1 MKKLVLSAVVLTAF
15 FFTSCDDKENEN
27 NNDGKVDITKTYLP
41 LKIST
46 NSYTTNFSYDDKGQ
60 VVKIAESD
68 GYEYVFKYDGKQLVE
83 IIEDSGD
90 ANGGYKT
97 VYTFSQSGSTV
108 TLNME
113 ALIDGQKYQDKE
125 NLLLDAKGNL
135 ANDGYFTYTYD
146 ANGNVTKM
154 ASNDGEVTLTYD
166 AKNGIFKNVNL
177 PQWVLSYILSYHI
190 NHINNA
196 LTFNFISEDVEDNN
210 SGTAKYDYNAEG
222 YPTKATVDSDVD
234 DREVQIIEY
243 TKK

>member
-1 MKKLVLSAVVLTAF
+1 MKKLVLSAIVLTGF
-15 FFTSCDDKENEN
+15 LFTSCDDKENED
-27 NNDGKVDITKTYLP
+27 NDGKVDVTKTYLP

-46 NSYTTNFSYDDKGQ
+46 SDYTTSFSYNDKGQ

-68 GYEYVFKYDGKQLVE
+68 GYEYVFKYNGKQLVE
-83 IIEDSGD
+83 IVEDGG
-90 ANGGYKT
+90 AVNGGYKT
-97 VYTFSQSGSTV
+97 VYTFTQSGNTV

-135 ANDGYFTYTYD
+135 SHDGYFTYTYD
-146 ANGNVTKM
+146 ANGNVIKM
-154 ASNDGEVTLTYD
+154 ASDDGEATLTYD

-177 PQWVLSYILSYHI
+177 PQWVLSYILSYQI
-190 NHINNA
+190 NHVNNV
-196 LTFNFISEDVEDNN
+196 LTFSFVSEDVEDNN
-210 SGTAKYDYNAEG
+210 SGTAKYEYNADG
-222 YPTKATVDSDVD
+222 YPTKATMDSDDD